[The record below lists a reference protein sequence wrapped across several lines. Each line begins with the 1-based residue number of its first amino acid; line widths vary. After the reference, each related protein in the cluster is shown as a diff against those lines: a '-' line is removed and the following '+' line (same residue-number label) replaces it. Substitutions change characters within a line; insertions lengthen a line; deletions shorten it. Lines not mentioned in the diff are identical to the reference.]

1 MLMLWNFTLELQ
13 VREIVQILVQT
24 AAFYEI
30 QSSKPKNKD
39 EKNQLIPITS
49 NFSQRNKLH
58 LDQCVSNKIHR

>member
-30 QSSKPKNKD
+30 QSSKPKK
-39 EKNQLIPITS
+39 
-49 NFSQRNKLH
+49 
-58 LDQCVSNKIHR
+58 KIRREEPTHTNHK

>member
-24 AAFYEI
+24 AAFYEF
-30 QSSKPKNKD
+30 QSSEPKKD

-58 LDQCVSNKIHR
+58 LDQCV